1 MWLQKGPYSAKPY
14 EERFMNDINGYC
26 LDDLEIGMSACY
38 SRTVTDADV
47 VNFAGVSGDTN
58 PIHLDEEFAAGTHFG
73 TRIAHVM
80 LYASYLYTV
89 LGTKLPG
96 PGSIYIDQHLQFRA
110 PVKVGDTVVARATVR
125 KLDTKTARVTLET
138 TCKVQGRVVIQGEA
152 ILRVP
157 RHKRRYSYEG
167 R

>member
-1 MWLQKGPYSAKPY
+1 
-14 EERFMNDINGYC
+14 MNDVDGYC
-26 LDDLEIGMSACY
+26 LDDLEIGMSAYY

-58 PIHLDEEFAAGTHFG
+58 PIHLDEEFASNTHFG

-89 LGTKLPG
+89 LGTKMPG
-96 PGSIYIDQHLQFRA
+96 PGSVYIDQQLRFTA

-125 KLDTKTARVTLET
+125 EIDAKTARVTLET
-138 TCKVQGRVVIQGEA
+138 TCKVKDRVVIDGEA

-157 RHKRRYSYEG
+157 RHKRRYSLG
-167 R
+167 RHG